1 MIEDIS
7 FKQYKKK
14 SDIHGTSLYPAVMVA
29 PVQKAILNDLIAKD
43 SIRTVFDPF
52 HGSGTA
58 LYECAEISKEISLT
72 GCDIN
77 PLANLITKVKLQGVD
92 ENFKRDFAQL
102 KESISHMDHGEPY
115 EFINIHK
122 WFKTEI
128 IESLQILRT
137 AIIQVQNDKN
147 RLFFWYILCDIIR
160 RYSNTRSST
169 YKLHKR
175 DDEAIIRIE
184 NKVIPDFLASA
195 EKSSPKFCNCVDH
208 FTLFKCDVI
217 EQLKK
222 FEDNCFDI
230 TITSPPYGDNS
241 TTVPYGQFSMLA
253 LFWIDKKDLEL
264 EGWELENYSIIDS
277 KSIGG
282 CKSNSNLR
290 EQDIQLITPYL
301 NKITEAKHKKVI
313 RFFSDYFDVLRS
325 ICRVTNKYI
334 VLTLG
339 NRTVDR
345 VKINLNDITRQFL
358 EKNGFTLFQLY
369 EREIP
374 NKRTPPKTSKVYNK
388 PVESM
393 NSEFVSIYRIS
404 SH

>member
-7 FKQYKKK
+7 FKNYKKK

-29 PVQKAILNDLIAKD
+29 PVQKAILSNLISQGGIK
-43 SIRTVFDPF
+43 TVFDPF

-58 LYECAEISKEISLT
+58 LYECGEIDINIHLI

-77 PLANLITKVKLQGVD
+77 PLANLITKVKLQGID
-92 ENFKRDFAQL
+92 KDFERDFDQL
-102 KESISHMDHGEPY
+102 KKLLTQIKQGETY
-115 EFINIHK
+115 EFTNIKK
-122 WFKTEI
+122 WFKEDI
-128 IESLQILRT
+128 IESLRILRT
-137 AIIQVQNDKN
+137 AIIQIQKDKS

-160 RYSNTRSST
+160 KYSNTRSST
-169 YKLHKR
+169 YKLHIR
-175 DDEAIIRIE
+175 TDDAINRIE
-184 NKVIPDFLASA
+184 NSVIPDFLAA
-195 EKSSPKFCNCVDH
+195 VTKSYPKFYNTFKN
-208 FTLFKCDVI
+208 FTLFKCDIVD
-217 EQLKK
+217 QMKQ

-230 TITSPPYGDNS
+230 TITSPPYGDNG

-253 LFWIDKKDLEL
+253 LLWIDNKDLEL

-282 CKSNSNLR
+282 CQSSQNLS
-290 EQDIQLITPYL
+290 EYGLSLIQPYL
-301 NKITEAKHKKVI
+301 DKICESKHKKVI
-313 RFFSDYFDVLRS
+313 RFFSDYFNVLEE

-345 VKINLNDITRQFL
+345 VKINLNHITKCFL
-358 EKNGFTLFQLY
+358 ENNNFYLVEVY
-369 EREIP
+369 ERDIP
-374 NKRTPPKTSKVYNK
+374 NKRTPKKTSKVHNK

-393 NSEFVSIYRIS
+393 NSEFVSIYRK
-404 SH
+404 